1 MPGDL
6 DRGCYAA
13 RVDAIDRFVRH
24 VVDTRHEAIPP
35 PARAATRRLLLD
47 TLGVGVAGSAGPW
60 VRELIES
67 QALSLAGDQAH
78 VWVHGDR
85 LSAAGAAMV
94 NGTLIHNSEFDCVH
108 EQAVVHAMTLPTAV
122 ALAWAEREGEVSGAT
137 LVDALTLGVDVACH
151 LGVACREGLRFF
163 RPATAGALGGVAA
176 IGRIAGFDADTLL
189 NAFGTVHAQLSGTMQ
204 AHTEGSSLLGMQIGF
219 NARNAVIACDMA
231 ARGLVAPHAVLEGPF
246 GYYALFEGA
255 HDLPA
260 VLSQLGKVW
269 RVTEI
274 AHKPFPSGRA
284 THGVVD
290 GCLTLMRAQGF
301 VAQDIERV
309 RARVPPLV
317 HRLVGRPVTA
327 AMNPNT
333 ARLCASYVAACALL
347 RGDVTL
353 EDFRTPALAQADTLA
368 LARRIAIE
376 ADANPDPNA
385 LTPVVVEIALKD
397 GRRVETRLDVVVGNP
412 RRPLSREAELEKLQR
427 NFASAARP
435 MPRAKAERLTAR
447 VDDLERIGDVRE
459 LIECLI

>member
-1 MPGDL
+1 
-6 DRGCYAA
+6 
-13 RVDAIDRFVRH
+13 VDAIDRFVRH
-24 VVDTRHEAIPP
+24 VVETPREAIPA
-35 PARAATRRLLLD
+35 PAREATRRLLLD

-60 VRELIES
+60 VRELIAS
-67 QALSLAGDQAH
+67 QALSLAGDQAG

-85 LSAAGAAMV
+85 LSAAGAAMC
-94 NGTLIHNSEFDCVH
+94 NGYLIHNAEFDCVH

-122 ALAWAEREGEVSGAT
+122 ALAWAEREGGVSGAT
-137 LVDALTLGVDVACH
+137 LVDALALGVDVACL

-163 RPATAGALGGVAA
+163 RPATAGAFGGVAA
-176 IGRIAGFDADTLL
+176 IARIAGFDADTLL

-204 AHTEGSSLLGMQIGF
+204 AHAEGSPVLGMQIGF

-231 ARGLVAPHAVLEGPF
+231 ARGIVAPHAVLEGRF

-255 HDLPA
+255 HDLAA
-260 VLSQLGKVW
+260 VLPQLGTPW

-290 GCLTLMRAQGF
+290 GCRTLMRAQGF
-301 VAQDIERV
+301 VAQDVERV

-317 HRLVGRPVTA
+317 HHLVGRPVTA
-327 AMNPNT
+327 AMSPNS

-353 EDFRTPALAQADTLA
+353 EDFRAPALGHADTLA

-376 ADANPDPNA
+376 VDANPDPNA
-385 LTPVVVEIALKD
+385 LTPVSVEITLKD
-397 GRRVETRLDVVVGNP
+397 GRRVETRLDAVIGNP
-412 RRPLSREAELEKLQR
+412 RRPMGREAELEKLQR

-435 MPRAKAERLTAR
+435 MPRAKAERLTAV
-447 VDDLERIGDVRE
+447 VDGLERIGDVRE

>member
-1 MPGDL
+1 V
-6 DRGCYAA
+6 

-24 VVDTRHEAIPP
+24 VVETPREAIPA
-35 PARAATRRLLLD
+35 PAREATRRLLLD

-60 VRELIES
+60 VRELIAS
-67 QALSLAGDQAH
+67 QALSLAGDQAG

-85 LSAAGAAMV
+85 LSAAGAAMC
-94 NGTLIHNSEFDCVH
+94 NGYLIHNAEFDCVH

-122 ALAWAEREGEVSGAT
+122 ALAWAEREGGVSGAT
-137 LVDALTLGVDVACH
+137 LVDALALGVDVACL

-163 RPATAGALGGVAA
+163 RPATAGAFGGVAA
-176 IGRIAGFDADTLL
+176 IARIAGFDADTLL

-204 AHTEGSSLLGMQIGF
+204 AHAEGSRVLGLQMGF

-231 ARGLVAPHAVLEGPF
+231 VCGLVAPHAVLEGPF

-260 VLSQLGKVW
+260 VLSQLGNVW
-269 RVTEI
+269 RVEEI

-290 GCLTLMRAQGF
+290 ACLGLVRTEGF
-301 VAQDIERV
+301 AAQDVARV

-317 HRLVGRPVTA
+317 QQLVGRPPTE

-333 ARLCASYVAACALL
+333 ARLCASYVAACALT
-347 RGDVTL
+347 RGAVTL
-353 EDFRTPALAQADTLA
+353 EDFRAPALGHADTLA

-376 ADANPDPNA
+376 PDANPDPNA
-385 LTPVVVEIALKD
+385 LTPVSIEIMLKD
-397 GRRVETRLDVVVGNP
+397 GRRFEAGVEVVYGNP
-412 RRPLSREAELEKLQR
+412 KRPLRREAALEKLHQ

-435 MPRAKAERLTAR
+435 MPRAKAERLTAA
-447 VDDLERIGDVRE
+447 VDDLERIGDVRA